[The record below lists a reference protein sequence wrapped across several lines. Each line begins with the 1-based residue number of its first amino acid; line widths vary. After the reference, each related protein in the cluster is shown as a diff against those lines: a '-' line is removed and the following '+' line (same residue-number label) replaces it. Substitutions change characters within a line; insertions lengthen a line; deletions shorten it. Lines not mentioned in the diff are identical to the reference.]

1 MTYSLPFGLTQKP
14 MNHYF
19 EHGVIKFAVRE
30 GTLHYTIKIINK
42 SINGVLLNGIVKS
55 KDHLDKLLK
64 IRTLSEI
71 QTIEV
76 EA

>member
-1 MTYSLPFGLTQKP
+1 MTYSLPFRLTQKP

-30 GTLHYTIKIINK
+30 GTLYYTIKIINK
-42 SINGVLLNGIVKS
+42 SINGVLLNGIVNS
-55 KDHLDKLLK
+55 KDHLDKLLAIK
-64 IRTLSEI
+64 HLSEI

-76 EA
+76 VN